1 MAYDPRLREPW
12 QSGSRRQQSG
22 FLTALVIKL
31 TGGRLDEA
39 GAAKT
44 MTFLVVIFFLL
55 TIILL
60 YRALAG
66 ESVKPLPAP
75 QVPTETLRNI

>member
-22 FLTALVIKL
+22 FLTALVIKVS
-31 TGGRLDEA
+31 GGRLDEA
-39 GAAKT
+39 GAAKV
-44 MTFLVVIFFLL
+44 MAFLAVIFFIL
-55 TIILL
+55 TVILL

-66 ESVKPLPAP
+66 EPVKQLPTP
-75 QVPTETLRNI
+75 PVPTETPRR